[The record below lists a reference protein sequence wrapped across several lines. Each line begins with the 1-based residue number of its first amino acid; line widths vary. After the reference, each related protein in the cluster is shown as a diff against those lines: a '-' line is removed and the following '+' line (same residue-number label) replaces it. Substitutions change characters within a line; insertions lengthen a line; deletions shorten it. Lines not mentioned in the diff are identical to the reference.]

1 LRGRA
6 GLMFGCLIDLSLCIG
21 CRSCQA
27 ACKQA
32 HRGAAERTRWSSMA
46 SGYQNPPLLSAKT
59 RTLISFHELPQPTGE
74 VQWVFVK
81 RQCLHCT
88 DARCASACPPQAYY
102 RTDDGVVV
110 CDSSKCVACGV
121 CLDECPWGVPSL
133 EYRDLNTPRIV
144 KCDWCID
151 RRESDHESFRGSACA
166 QACPTGAIRFGQRP
180 ELLAYAHRRLAE
192 FPARYQPRVYGE
204 KELDGTGWLYI
215 SHVPFEKVGLPA
227 EFPAAAGGRVLGR
240 NNVPRGL
247 TALAVCAAAAVRF
260 AERREEVALVEGRAT
275 PPESST

>member
-1 LRGRA
+1 
-6 GLMFGCLIDLSLCIG
+6 MFGCLIDLSLCIG

-32 HRGAAERTRWSSMA
+32 HLGAAERTRWSSQ
-46 SGYQNPPLLSAKT
+46 SGGYQNPALLSSKT
-59 RTLISFHELPQPTGE
+59 RTLISFHELSQPSGE
-74 VQWVFVK
+74 PRWVFVK

-110 CDSSKCVACGV
+110 CDSTKCVACGV
-121 CLDECPWGVPSL
+121 CIDECPWSVPSL

-151 RRESDHESFRGSACA
+151 RRESGHESFRGSACA
-166 QACPTGAIRFGQRP
+166 QACPTGAIRFGRRD
-180 ELLAYAHRRLAE
+180 ELLAYARRRIAQSPE
-192 FPARYQPRVYGE
+192 RYVPKVYGE

-215 SHVPFEKVGLPA
+215 SHVPFDRIGLPA
-227 EFPAAAGGRVLGR
+227 EFPPPAGGRMLGR
-240 NNVPRGL
+240 GRAPHGL
-247 TALAVCAAAAVRF
+247 TALSACTMAAAWF
-260 AERREEVALVEGRAT
+260 AERRNEVSAAEREAQQ
-275 PPESST
+275 